1 MIVVLVGTGRAQGD
15 TVTGTSDSIH
25 FHTRRTGVSDI
36 TTAHSHISQHRGS
49 RRRRTQPD
57 IDLDLDNLPT
67 ARAIA
72 LPGGENWPLGIK
84 GHSLDVSFGEQGD
97 GTSRSS
103 SATEKEEGRFRED
116 HLGREYLPQKAGG
129 SSSPLGAIV

>member
-15 TVTGTSDSIH
+15 TVSGTSGSIH

-36 TTAHSHISQHRGS
+36 TTGHSHISQHRGS
-49 RRRRTQPD
+49 RRRRAQPD
-57 IDLDLDNLPT
+57 IDLDLDNLTT

-72 LPGGENWPLGIK
+72 LPGGDNWPLGIK
-84 GHSLDVSFGEQGD
+84 GHSLDVSFGSQGD

-103 SATEKEEGRFRED
+103 TATEKEGRFRED
-116 HLGREYLPQKAGG
+116 HLGREYLPQRAGG
-129 SSSPLGAIV
+129 SSSPLDAEV